1 MNKPCE
7 QGERIS
13 AIMELC
19 SEYQREK
26 DPEEREN
33 ILRTLDEIVRN
44 EPIEMPSQTLDQWDD
59 ELEAEDYEYRI
70 LRSSNELCSES

>member
-1 MNKPCE
+1 MNKSPE
-7 QGERIS
+7 ENDRIS

-26 DPEEREN
+26 DPEERTN

-44 EPIEMPSQTLDQWDD
+44 EPIEMPSQTMDQWDD
-59 ELEAEDYEYRI
+59 ELAAEDHEYRR
-70 LRSSNELCSES
+70 LRSSDELCSES

>member
-1 MNKPCE
+1 MNKSP
-7 QGERIS
+7 GEHECIS
-13 AIMELC
+13 AIVELC

-44 EPIEMPSQTLDQWDD
+44 EPIELPSQTLDQWD
-59 ELEAEDYEYRI
+59 EQLAAEDHEYRR
-70 LRSSNELCSES
+70 LRSSD

>member
-1 MNKPCE
+1 MNKSPEEHEC
-7 QGERIS
+7 IS
-13 AIMELC
+13 AIVELC

-44 EPIEMPSQTLDQWDD
+44 KPIELPLQTLDQWDD
-59 ELEAEDYEYRI
+59 ELAAEDPEYPR
-70 LRSSNELCSES
+70 LRSSNELCSDS